1 MPHWQSARNICEKVI
16 MHNHPTLNLTIT
28 TLKES
33 YSIHQLGPDAI
44 IPDSI
49 QESRFYSVSRTDE
62 ELTIVCEANID
73 LNAHRSESGWR
84 IIKIVGPLEFSL
96 TGVLAAVS
104 AILAREKISIFA
116 LSTFDTDYILV
127 RSEKLEKARR
137 VLKQAGHRF
146 I

>member
-1 MPHWQSARNICEKVI
+1 MPHWQSAWGIFKKVI
-16 MHNHPTLNLTIT
+16 LHTPTTMNLTIT

-33 YSIHQLGPDAI
+33 YSIHRFVPDAI
-44 IPDSI
+44 IPDTI

-62 ELTIVCEANID
+62 ELTVVCEAYID
-73 LNAHRSESGWR
+73 LNAPRSETGWR

-96 TGVLAAVS
+96 TGILAAVS
-104 AILAREKISIFA
+104 ALLAREKISIFA
-116 LSTFDTDYILV
+116 ISTFDTDYILV

-137 VLKQAGHRF
+137 GLQEAGHHF